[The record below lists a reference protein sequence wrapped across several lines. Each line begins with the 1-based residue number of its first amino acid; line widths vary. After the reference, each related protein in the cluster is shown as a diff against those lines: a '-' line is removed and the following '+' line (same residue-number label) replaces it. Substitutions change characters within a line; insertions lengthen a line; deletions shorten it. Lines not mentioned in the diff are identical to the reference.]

1 MPFSEQ
7 QEKILG
13 IAALLALAVGCLW
26 VIWPFLTAIL
36 WAAVL
41 CWSPR
46 SFPTSPSATKKELV
60 SAHGPPKGRGY
71 RGRDRFET
79 VNGFVPA
86 FRSCKEFRP

>member
-13 IAALLALAVGCLW
+13 IAALLVLAVGCLW

-41 CWSPR
+41 CWSTWPVYSR
-46 SFPTSPSATKKELV
+46 YERVLGGRRALAAMLMTVSVTLVLVAPFGAHCSSAPSTI
-60 SAHGPPKGRGY
+60 Y
-71 RGRDRFET
+71 
-79 VNGFVPA
+79 
-86 FRSCKEFRP
+86 